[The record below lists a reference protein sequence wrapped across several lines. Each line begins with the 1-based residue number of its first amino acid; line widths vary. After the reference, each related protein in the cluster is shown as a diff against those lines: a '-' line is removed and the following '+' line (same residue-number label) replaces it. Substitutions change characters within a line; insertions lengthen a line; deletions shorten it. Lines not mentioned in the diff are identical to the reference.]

1 MSVEINR
8 ERLATTFTELC
19 EISSPSKKEGL
30 IAKHLKNIFSKLGAN
45 FIYEDGS
52 AEKTGSESG
61 NLIIRFDGNLPERN
75 GAFLACHMD
84 TVEPGEGVEVL
95 RTDDIFTSKGNTIL
109 GGDDKSGIAAIIE
122 LLTLLK
128 ENNTDHA
135 TIEVIITTCEEI
147 GLLGAKSLEHDKI
160 QSKFGYALDSS
171 GINDIIIGAPAAN
184 KIEVEVSGVA
194 AHAGLCPE
202 AGINALALAA
212 QALTEINQGR
222 IDEDTT
228 RNFGLIQ
235 GGVATNIVPEYVILK
250 GEIRSHSKEKL
261 ISYTREV
268 TDIFNKTIDQ
278 WKGTDATGDKKPS
291 VKTTITDDYPILSLR
306 DDSPVILRVKEAA
319 EVCGKK
325 LQYTITGGGSD
336 ASIFCSYGLP
346 TAIVATGMK
355 NVHTVDEQIDL
366 KDLVELTELLHALT
380 SFSA

>member
-1 MSVEINR
+1 MSIEINR
-8 ERLATTFTELC
+8 ERLAATFTELC
-19 EISSPSKKEGL
+19 EISSPSKKEGR
-30 IAKHLKNIFSKLGAN
+30 IARRLKNIFSKIRAD
-45 FIYEDGS
+45 FILEDGS
-52 AEKTGSESG
+52 AEITGSEAG
-61 NLIIRFDGNLPERN
+61 NLIIRFDGNLPERDSI
-75 GAFLACHMD
+75 FLACHMD

-95 RTDDIFTSKGNTIL
+95 RTGDIFTSKGDTIL

-128 ENNTDHA
+128 ENNTGHA

-184 KIEVEVSGVA
+184 KIKVEISGVA

-212 QALTEINQGR
+212 QALTEISQGR
-222 IDEDTT
+222 IDKDTT

-235 GGVATNIVPEYVILK
+235 GGVATNIVPEYVSLK
-250 GEIRSHSKEKL
+250 GEIRSHSTEKL
-261 ISYTREV
+261 MAYTQEV
-268 TDIFNKTIDQ
+268 TDIFNTTIKQ
-278 WKGTDATGDKKPS
+278 WKGTDATGDKRPS
-291 VKTTITDDYPILSLR
+291 VKTTITDDYPILSLP
-306 DDSPVILRVKEAA
+306 DDSPVIQRVKEASKI
-319 EVCGKK
+319 CGKN

-336 ASIFCSYGLP
+336 ASIFSSYGLP
-346 TAIVATGMK
+346 TAIIATGMK
-355 NVHTVDEQIDL
+355 NVHTVDEQLDL

>member
-1 MSVEINR
+1 MSIEINR
-8 ERLATTFTELC
+8 ERLATTFTKLC

-30 IAKHLKNIFSKLGAN
+30 IAKHLKNIFSDLGAD
-45 FIYEDGS
+45 FIYEDDS
-52 AEKTGSESG
+52 ARQTGSESG
-61 NLIIRFDGNLPERN
+61 NLIIRFDGNLPEQS
-75 GAFLACHMD
+75 GIFLACHMD

-95 RTDDIFTSKGNTIL
+95 RTSDIFTSKSDTIL

-147 GLLGAKSLEHDKI
+147 GLLGAKSLDHDKV

-184 KIEVEVSGVA
+184 KIEVEIRGVA

-202 AGINALALAA
+202 TGINALALTA
-212 QALTEINQGR
+212 QALTGISQGR
-222 IDEDTT
+222 IDKDTT

-235 GGVATNIVPEYVILK
+235 GGTATNIVPEQVILK

-261 ISYTREV
+261 ITYTQEV
-268 TDIFNKTIDQ
+268 ADIFNKTIDQ
-278 WKGTDATGDKKPS
+278 WKGTSTTGDKRPS
-291 VKTTITDDYPILSLR
+291 VKTTITDDYPILSLP
-306 DDSPVILRVKEAA
+306 DDSPVILRVKKAA

-325 LQYTITGGGSD
+325 LHYTITGGGSD
-336 ASIFCSYGLP
+336 ASIFCSYDLP

-355 NVHTVDEQIDL
+355 NVHTVDEQINL